1 MIKKNKILLLSFILF
16 FLIIFFVYLVFNSYI
31 KEGYSNKSDIPIVV
45 ICWNNY
51 FFVKNFVNQL
61 KKFPNPIILLDNN
74 SSYQPLLDY
83 YIEIKNELQ
92 DKIEIRMLEENYGHF
107 VYITLGHTLPD
118 IYVLSDPDLELN
130 ENMPID
136 FVNQLLNISNKY
148 KSYKTGSALLLDD
161 KENFID
167 CPNYTGGKSIA
178 DWESQFWINKINDD
192 NYELYD
198 ADIDTTLCLINKNYG
213 NENKVIRVA
222 GDFTARHLP
231 WYKEYIKTNVSH
243 NEIENW
249 KKNNKSS
256 SILFSCLKL

>member
-1 MIKKNKILLLSFILF
+1 MIKKILILILF
-16 FLIIFFVYLVFNSYI
+16 VIIIYLLFNSYKKFI
-31 KEGYSNKSDIPIVV
+31 KEVYIKDVNIPIVV

-61 KKFPNPIILLDNN
+61 KKFPNTIILLDNN

-83 YIEIKNELQ
+83 YIKIKNELH

-107 VYITLGHTLPD
+107 VYITLAKTLPD

-148 KSYKTGSALLLDD
+148 KSYKTGCALSLED
-161 KENFID
+161 KDNFID
-167 CPNYTGGKSIA
+167 CPNYTGGKNIA
-178 DWESQFWINKINDD
+178 DWESQFWVNKINDD

-198 ADIDTTLCLINKNYG
+198 ADIDTTLCLINKNYS

-222 GDFTARHLP
+222 GDFKIRHLP
-231 WYKEYIKTNVSH
+231 WYKEYIKNNISH

-256 SILFSCLKL
+256 SILFNCLKI